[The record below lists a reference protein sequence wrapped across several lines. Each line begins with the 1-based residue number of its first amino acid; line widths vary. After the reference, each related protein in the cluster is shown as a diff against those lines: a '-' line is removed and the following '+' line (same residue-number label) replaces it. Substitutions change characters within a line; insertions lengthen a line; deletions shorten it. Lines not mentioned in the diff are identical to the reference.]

1 MSLLYGRSL
10 NGRPLGLSRGSLRL
24 WIGVSLIGQHE
35 KFKVPC

>member
-24 WIGVSLIGQHE
+24 WLGASLIGQSE
-35 KFKVPC
+35 KFKALC